1 MLSMYLPRIT
11 EPQRCR
17 DHEREKE
24 KERRGKRWKSGRER
38 HESRDGRTT
47 DRKNELQENEEPV

>member
-1 MLSMYLPRIT
+1 MS
-11 EPQRCR
+11 

-24 KERRGKRWKSGRER
+24 KERREKRWKSGRER